1 MERTRD
7 NGSDDRLDGPV
18 LDTAN
23 GQDYYKTN
31 GTPRSW
37 PESCVSRGPSTASCP
52 PSAWGL
58 AGSWGALRP
67 PGADPPRRWSCAPPP
82 RPPSPPVAPAPSTPS
97 MPSPSTSTLPYP
109 PALPA
114 ALDAAERRS
123 SH

>member
-18 LDTAN
+18 LDSAN

-31 GTPRSW
+31 GTPRLW

-58 AGSWGALRP
+58 AGSWGS
-67 PGADPPRRWSCAPPP
+67 DRRRGGSSRLHWAWPQPPP
-82 RPPSPPVAPAPSTPS
+82 RPSRRAGKPRTTSFTPQRNVINIPTRRRPPVYLSS
-97 MPSPSTSTLPYP
+97 SP
-109 PALPA
+109 
-114 ALDAAERRS
+114 
-123 SH
+123 

>member
-18 LDTAN
+18 LDSAN

-31 GTPRSW
+31 GTPRLW

-58 AGSWGALRP
+58 AGSWGAGR
-67 PGADPPRRWSCAPPP
+67 GRWASPRRHLPLP
-82 RPPSPPVAPAPSTPS
+82 PAPRWAS
-97 MPSPSTSTLPYP
+97 
-109 PALPA
+109 
-114 ALDAAERRS
+114 RRGAKGPDDTFFS
-123 SH
+123 Q

>member
-18 LDTAN
+18 LDSAN

-31 GTPRSW
+31 GTPRLW

-58 AGSWGALRP
+58 AGSWGSDRRRGASSRLHWSWPQPPRRPSRRAGKPPNAPLTPRQDASNHPAPPPP
-67 PGADPPRRWSCAPPP
+67 PGALPP
-82 RPPSPPVAPAPSTPS
+82 
-97 MPSPSTSTLPYP
+97 
-109 PALPA
+109 
-114 ALDAAERRS
+114 
-123 SH
+123 